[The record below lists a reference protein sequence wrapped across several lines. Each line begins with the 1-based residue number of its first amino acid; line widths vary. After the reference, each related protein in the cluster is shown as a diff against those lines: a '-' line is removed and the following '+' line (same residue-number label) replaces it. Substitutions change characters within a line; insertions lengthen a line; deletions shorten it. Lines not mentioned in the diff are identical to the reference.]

1 MQKKTLTFIPS
12 SIDKFKYKCS
22 QVFLFLCMLIFAVSI
37 FFSVTY
43 SVAPV
48 YGKSMMPTLNENFIV
63 NDESSQ
69 DRVVLNYIKNCNT
82 GDIIVA
88 KRYNTEED
96 YIFVIKRLIAIG
108 GDTVEIKPN
117 GDVYVND
124 ILLKEDYTTDTKSAT
139 YYKIESLKLT
149 QPELFE
155 NGKLIVP
162 EGYVF
167 YLGDNRGGSSDCS
180 DYGPV
185 KKSNIIAKV
194 DFIIKSGENFF
205 LSILNQ
211 IFS

>member
-1 MQKKTLTFIPS
+1 MQKRSVVFIPS

-48 YGKSMMPTLNENFIV
+48 YGKSMLPTLNENFIV
-63 NDESSQ
+63 NDENSQ
-69 DRVVLNYIKNCNT
+69 DRVVLNYIKNCNK

-88 KRYNTEED
+88 KRYNSEED